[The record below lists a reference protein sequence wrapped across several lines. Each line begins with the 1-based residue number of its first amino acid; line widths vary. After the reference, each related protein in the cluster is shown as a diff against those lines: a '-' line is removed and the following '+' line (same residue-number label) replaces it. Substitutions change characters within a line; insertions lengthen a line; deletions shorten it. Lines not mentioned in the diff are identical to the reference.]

1 MPLLKKPV
9 RLSLW
14 QRRGTKA
21 VIHIMAI
28 GYLAWLF
35 LAGLSDKLGPDPV
48 EVLINETGTW
58 AIHFLL
64 LTLSLSPMAKN
75 LPSAEP
81 MQFRRLIGVYTFVY
95 ALAHLLTY
103 IAFEL
108 QFDMALVASEIISRP
123 YIVVGMT
130 ALLLLF
136 ILTAT
141 SFKTL
146 QRKMGRN
153 WQRLHNTIYI
163 ILPLALLHFSWSQK
177 TFWQEPVWY
186 WLLGLLIMSPRIKKW
201 ANKVRAN
208 RSGSA

>member
-21 VIHIMAI
+21 VIHIIAI

-35 LAGLSDKLGPDPV
+35 FAGLSDKLGPDPV
-48 EVLINETGTW
+48 EVLINETGIW

-64 LTLSLSPMAKN
+64 LTLSLSPLSKN

-81 MQFRRLIGVYTFVY
+81 MHFRRLIGVYTFVY
-95 ALAHLLTY
+95 ALSHLLTY

-130 ALLLLF
+130 ALVLLF
-136 ILTAT
+136 MLTAT
-141 SFKTL
+141 SFKKL
-146 QRKMGRN
+146 QRKMGRS
-153 WQRLHNTIYI
+153 WKRLHNTIYV

-186 WLLGLLIMSPRIKKW
+186 WLLGLLIMSPRIKTW
-201 ANKVRAN
+201 TQKVRAN
-208 RSGSA
+208 RNGSA

>member
-9 RLSLW
+9 RLLLW